1 MRTIILTVLLLV
13 TTQIY
18 AKFDRV
24 GNSVVDS
31 KTDLVWQDHY
41 SDNSGDIAKKSWS
54 DAITYCEDRNES
66 NYNDWRLPN
75 KKELLSILAYTN
87 PNAGIDNQFTQTGAG
102 EYWSS
107 SSYPSDTTKAW
118 VVDFDRGDSD
128 SKGKVLELLVR
139 CVRGGA

>member
-1 MRTIILTVLLLV
+1 MKNIILTLLLLV

-31 KTDLVWQDHY
+31 KTDLVWQDNY
-41 SDNSGDIAKKSWS
+41 SDNGDDIVVKSWS

-75 KKELLSILAYTN
+75 KKEILSILSYDN
-87 PNAGIDNQFTQTGAG
+87 PNGGIDNQFTQTGIG

-107 SSYPSDTTKAW
+107 SSYPTDTTKAW
-118 VVDFDRGDSD
+118 VVDFNRGDSD
-128 SKGKVLELLVR
+128 SNDKVLELLVR